1 MLNLD
6 TLGRNKG
13 IFNPNPEDQ
22 DRNFGIWDLTRAS
35 ISYKNTPVQF
45 KKYAVVRED
54 QQMRP
59 DMIAFRIYGDQT
71 YTGSLMKINAISNPF
86 AVQEGDVIVAPTTD
100 SIESAFTTKES
111 TLKLSE
117 TNNNNPN
124 TKFRQAQEQKKFKV
138 SNSRQ
143 AFLDRRANGKN
154 PTPQIL
160 PPNMMQEGERQTIR
174 TNSVIGLGPD
184 VSNATPNPNANI

>member
-1 MLNLD
+1 MLNID
-6 TLGRNKG
+6 TLGRNKN
-13 IFNPNPEDQ
+13 IFNPNSADQ
-22 DRNFGIWDLTRAS
+22 DRNFGIWDLTRSS

-59 DMIAFRIYGDQT
+59 DSIAFNIYGDQSF
-71 YTGSLMKINAISNPF
+71 TGSMMKINSISNPF
-86 AVQEGDVIVAPTTD
+86 AVQAGDVIVAPTAD

-111 TLKLSE
+111 TLKVSE
-117 TNNNNPN
+117 SNNNNPN
-124 TKFRQAQEQKKFKV
+124 TKFRQAQEQKKFQV

-143 AFLDRRANGKN
+143 AFLDRRAKGKN

-160 PPNMMQEGERQTIR
+160 PPNLMQEGERQTIR

-184 VSNATPNPNANI
+184 VSNASPNPNANI

>member
-1 MLNLD
+1 MLNID

-13 IFNPNPEDQ
+13 IFNPDAEDQ
-22 DRNFGIWDLTRAS
+22 DRNFGIWDLTRSS
-35 ISYKNTPVQF
+35 ISYKNTPIQF

-59 DMIAFRIYGDQT
+59 DMVAFRIYGDQT

-100 SIESAFTTKES
+100 SIESAFSTKES
-111 TLKLSE
+111 TMKLSS
-117 TNNNNPN
+117 NNNNPN
-124 TKFRQAQEQKKFKV
+124 TKFRQEQEQKKFKI

-143 AFLDRRANGKN
+143 AFLDRRAKGKN

-184 VSNATPNPNANI
+184 VSNAAPNPKANI

>member
-6 TLGRNKG
+6 TLGRNKD
-13 IFNPNPEDQ
+13 IFNPNPQDQ
-22 DRNFGIWDLTRAS
+22 DRNFGIWDLTRSS
-35 ISYKNTPVQF
+35 ISYKNTPIQF

-59 DMIAFRIYGDQT
+59 DMVAFRIYGDQS

-143 AFLDRRANGKN
+143 AFLDRRAKGKN